1 MRNEEKKDKVTKV
14 MRQKKCRGGEENRGS
29 ETLGPGI

>member
-14 MRQKKCRGGEENRGS
+14 MRQKKNAEENRGS
-29 ETLGPGI
+29 ETLGTGI

>member
-14 MRQKKCRGGEENRGS
+14 MRQKKKLQKRTEGVKH
-29 ETLGPGI
+29 

>member
-14 MRQKKCRGGEENRGS
+14 MRQKKKNAEKNRGS
-29 ETLGPGI
+29 ETLGTGI